1 MEEILSQLDSLLTN
15 LTFDTLSNSGV
26 FIPAKIIA
34 GVGFLIF
41 AYFEGYSQ
49 LLGEK
54 FDWKKLGA
62 PLAIILGIS
71 FYGTFLGMT
80 NSLLNNISSGIKS
93 QLNLTEDRFYNKLE
107 NYEKLGENKNTSVY
121 DEDYEKSLNKISVKT
136 NKDDEILKD
145 DEPGFFKSIIQDTN
159 RSIEVGIQ
167 KIIYKLFKGIA
178 QIAIM
183 ILLIIRAFF
192 LITLSIFG
200 IFSIAFSIYPPL
212 KGSFATWLQKYIN
225 VYLWLPI
232 SYIMEYILLQVFSG
246 MKLGAEYGSSDDYSN
261 LVLLLISLAAI
272 IGFAMVPV
280 ISGWFL
286 SAATVSAAS
295 KLKSKT
301 EGLGKKTQELG
312 KKLAKKSVTG
322 GLG

>member
-1 MEEILSQLDSLLTN
+1 MEEILVLLDQILN
-15 LTFDTLSNSGV
+15 KITFDTLANSG
-26 FIPAKIIA
+26 IYSAAKIIA

-41 AYFEGYSQ
+41 AYFEGYGQ
-49 LLGEK
+49 LIGKEW
-54 FDWKKLGA
+54 DWAKMGP
-62 PLAIILGIS
+62 PLAIILGIM
-71 FYGTFLGMT
+71 FYGTFLGAT
-80 NSLLNNISSGIKS
+80 NSLLNTITTSVKT
-93 QLNLTEDRFYNKLE
+93 QLNLTEDRFYSKLE
-107 NYEKLGENKNTSVY
+107 NYENSGKGKQSSTY
-121 DEDYEKSLNKISVKT
+121 DEDYEKSIKKISIRT
-136 NKDDEILKD
+136 SKDNNLIESE
-145 DEPGFFKSIIQDTN
+145 EPSFFKSIIQDT
-159 RSIEVGIQ
+159 SKTIEVGLQ
-167 KIIYKLFKGIA
+167 KMVYHLFKSLA

-225 VYLWLPI
+225 VYLWLPV
-232 SYIMEYILLQVFSG
+232 SYIMEYILLQVFSQ
-246 MKLGAEYGSSDDYSN
+246 MKLGAEIGSGENYSN

-280 ISGWFL
+280 LSGWFL

-295 KLKSKT
+295 KLKNKG
-301 EGLGKKTQELG
+301 EKIGEKAKKVGQ
-312 KKLAKKSVTG
+312 KLAKKAITS